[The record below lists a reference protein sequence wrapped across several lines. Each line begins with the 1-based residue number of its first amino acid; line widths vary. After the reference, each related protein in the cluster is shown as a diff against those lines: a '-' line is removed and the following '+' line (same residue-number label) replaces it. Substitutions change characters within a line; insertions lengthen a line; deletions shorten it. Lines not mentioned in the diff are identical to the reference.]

1 MHGFNH
7 YVPYYHSE
15 HLPWFVVIMQSACQL
30 WDTGTLLKPVEF
42 WLLMIQN
49 QAPNLVFNTLQQLYG
64 PKNSFV
70 H

>member
-1 MHGFNH
+1 MVLTIMYLNTI
-7 YVPYYHSE
+7 
-15 HLPWFVVIMQSACQL
+15 LNTPWFVVIIQSACQL